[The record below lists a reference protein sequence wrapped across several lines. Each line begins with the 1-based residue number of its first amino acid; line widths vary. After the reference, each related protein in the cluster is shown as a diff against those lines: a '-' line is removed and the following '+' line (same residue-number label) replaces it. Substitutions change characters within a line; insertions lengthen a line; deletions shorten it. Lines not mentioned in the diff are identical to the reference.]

1 MSRESR
7 FAMLLLVVVLP
18 VGVLWAQQ
26 PGFPG
31 TLEQLQEVLKR
42 LQAEVKSL
50 QETVKQLS
58 RDAKHNKSSDAVAA
72 PVPTEAA
79 PRQASVWQKAR
90 EAYKQGLHLEEQKEY
105 KAAMEAYGQAIDAD
119 PKSDAA
125 FLHRGYCAY
134 QLGDNPAAIADYS
147 QSLVVQPNSSR
158 AYLARASAY
167 AAAGNSANALAD
179 VNEAIARDS
188 RNPDSFI
195 LRASLNQ
202 QKGEHQLA
210 VQDYASAAA
219 LAPNSDKS
227 YLGRAVVFQADG
239 QPQRALEECEQAV
252 RANPNAAAGYL
263 CRAEAFMKMNATA
276 RAVEEINR
284 ALVAAQAL
292 NQPMPLLNQLAQSI
306 PVAPLSPA
314 AEVAKEQPAPALVA
328 AAPPPIVPQPQP
340 PQPEVAAKPNSQ
352 AAGDAQRFHQLGREQ
367 NDQQKFEQAIRM
379 LNRAIE
385 LDPWLASA
393 YNARG
398 YAYLRMLNYNRAVI
412 DFSEAIRLQPNYANA
427 YINRAVARRHTGD
440 TTGAAADQRKAYGL
454 SAGEQRPG
462 APKSALS
469 AQR

>member
-1 MSRESR
+1 
-7 FAMLLLVVVLP
+7 
-18 VGVLWAQQ
+18 VLWAQQ

-50 QETVKQLS
+50 QDTVKQLS
-58 RDAKHNKSSDAVAA
+58 RDAKHNKTSDVAEA
-72 PVPTEAA
+72 PAPSTTA
-79 PRQASVWQKAR
+79 PRTVSVWQKAR
-90 EAYKQGLHLEEQKEY
+90 EAYKQGLHLEEQKQY
-105 KAAMEAYGQAIDAD
+105 KSAMEAFGQAIDAD

-134 QLGDNPAAIADYS
+134 QLGDNPAAIADFS

-158 AYLARASAY
+158 AYLARATAY
-167 AAAGNSANALAD
+167 AADGNSANALAD

-188 RNPDSFI
+188 RNPDSFL
-195 LRASLNQ
+195 LRARLNQ

-210 VQDYASAAA
+210 VQDYASATA

-227 YLGRAVVFQADG
+227 YLGRALVFQADG

-252 RANPNAAAGYL
+252 RANPNAASGYL

-292 NQPMPLLNQLAQSI
+292 NQPMPLLSELAQSMPAA
-306 PVAPLSPA
+306 PVSPA
-314 AEVAKEQPAPALVA
+314 AEVAKDQPASAVVAVAPPVIPPAPP
-328 AAPPPIVPQPQP
+328 AAPPV
-340 PQPEVAAKPNSQ
+340 EVAAKPSPQ

-427 YINRAVARRHTGD
+427 YVNRAVARKLSGD
-440 TTGAAADQRKAYGL
+440 ASGAAADQRKAYGL
-454 SAGEQRPG
+454 SATDQHPA

-469 AQR
+469 AKR

>member
-7 FAMLLLVVVLP
+7 IAVLMLVIVLP
-18 VGVLWAQQ
+18 VGLLWAQQ

-42 LQAEVKSL
+42 LQAEVKNL

-58 RDAKHNKSSDAVAA
+58 RDAKRTKTTDAVAA
-72 PVPTEAA
+72 PAPTATA
-79 PRQASVWQKAR
+79 PRQVSVWQKAR
-90 EAYKQGLHLEEQKEY
+90 EAYKQGLHLEEQKQY

-134 QLGDNPAAIADYS
+134 QLGDNPAAIADFS

-167 AAAGNSANALAD
+167 AADGNSANALAD
-179 VNEAIARDS
+179 VTEAIARDP
-188 RNPDSFI
+188 RNPDSFL
-195 LRASLNQ
+195 LRARLNQ

-252 RANPNAAAGYL
+252 RANPNSAAGYL
-263 CRAEAFMKMNATA
+263 CRAEAFLKMNATA

-292 NQPMPLLNQLAQSI
+292 NQPMPLLSELAQSMGW
-306 PVAPLSPA
+306 PLPQSPPPPWP
-314 AEVAKEQPAPALVA
+314 KLRTTNRCPLPI
-328 AAPPPIVPQPQP
+328 AAPPPPAP
-340 PQPEVAAKPNSQ
+340 PAEVAAKPAANRQ

-367 NDQQKFEQAIRM
+367 NDQQKFEQAIKM

-398 YAYLRMLNYNRAVI
+398 YAYLRMTNFNRAVI
-412 DFSEAIRLQPNYANA
+412 DFSEAIRLQPNYVNA
-427 YINRAVARRHTGD
+427 YVNRAAARRRKQKD
-440 TTGAAADQRKAYGL
+440 LSPPLIAACAAANRAIGT
-454 SAGEQRPG
+454 R
-462 APKSALS
+462 
-469 AQR
+469 

>member
-7 FAMLLLVVVLP
+7 FAVLAMVIGLP
-18 VGVLWAQQ
+18 AGVLWAQQ

-31 TLEQLQEVLKR
+31 SLEQLQEVLKR

-50 QETVKQLS
+50 QDTVKQLS
-58 RDAKHNKSSDAVAA
+58 RDAKRNKSSEAVVTAA
-72 PVPTEAA
+72 PTTTA
-79 PRQASVWQKAR
+79 PRQVSVWQKAR
-90 EAYKQGLHLEEQKEY
+90 EAYKQGLHLEEQKQY

-134 QLGDNPAAIADYS
+134 QLGDNPAAIADFS

-158 AYLARASAY
+158 AFLGRATAY
-167 AAAGNSANALAD
+167 AADGNSANALAD
-179 VNEAIARDS
+179 VTEAIARDP
-188 RNPDSFI
+188 RNPDSFL
-195 LRASLNQ
+195 LRARLNQ

-210 VQDYASAAA
+210 VQDYASASA

-252 RANPNAAAGYL
+252 RANPNAASGYL

-292 NQPMPLLNQLAQSI
+292 NQPMPLLSELAQSMPAAPAS
-306 PVAPLSPA
+306 PVAA
-314 AEVAKEQPAPALVA
+314 VADVAKDQ
-328 AAPPPIVPQPQP
+328 PPPPPVVPQA
-340 PQPEVAAKPNSQ
+340 QPEVAAKPSPQ

-367 NDQQKFEQAIRM
+367 NDQQKFEQAIKM

-398 YAYLRMLNYNRAVI
+398 YAYLRMMNFKRAEI
-412 DFSEAIRLQPNYANA
+412 DFSEAIRLQPNYVNA
-427 YINRAVARRHTGD
+427 YVNRAVARKLSGD
-440 TTGAAADQRKAYGL
+440 ATGAAADQRKAYGL
-454 SAGEQRPG
+454 SAAEQRPA
-462 APKSALS
+462 APNSALS
-469 AQR
+469 AKR

>member
-7 FAMLLLVVVLP
+7 FAALAIVIGLP

-58 RDAKHNKSSDAVAA
+58 RDAKRNKTSEAVVTLA
-72 PVPTEAA
+72 PTTTA
-79 PRQASVWQKAR
+79 PRQVSVWQKAR
-90 EAYKQGLHLEEQKEY
+90 EAYKQGLHLEEQKQY
-105 KAAMEAYGQAIDAD
+105 KGAMEAYGQAIDAD

-125 FLHRGYCAY
+125 FLHRGYCEY
-134 QLGDNPAAIADYS
+134 QLGDNPAAIADFS

-158 AYLARASAY
+158 AYLGRASAY
-167 AAAGNSANALAD
+167 AADGNSSNALAD
-179 VNEAIARDS
+179 VNEAIARDP
-188 RNPDSFI
+188 RNPDSFL
-195 LRASLNQ
+195 LRARLNQ

-210 VQDYASAAA
+210 VQDYATASA

-252 RANPNAAAGYL
+252 RANPNAASGYL

-292 NQPMPLLNQLAQSI
+292 NQPMPLLTELAQSMPAAPAS
-306 PVAPLSPA
+306 PVATAPLD
-314 AEVAKEQPAPALVA
+314 QPAPVPVA
-328 AAPPPIVPQPQP
+328 VAPPPLVAPAP
-340 PQPEVAAKPNSQ
+340 PAAPVEVAAKPPS
-352 AAGDAQRFHQLGREQ
+352 ADAQRFHQLGREQ
-367 NDQQKFEQAIRM
+367 NDQQKFEQAIKM

-385 LDPWLASA
+385 LDPWLATA

-398 YAYLRMLNYNRAVI
+398 YAYLRMMNFKRAEI
-412 DFSEAIRLQPNYANA
+412 DFSEAIRLQPNYVNA
-427 YINRAVARRHTGD
+427 YVNRAVARKLSGD
-440 TTGAAADQRKAYGL
+440 ITGAAADQRKAYGL
-454 SAGEQRPG
+454 SANLQRPTV
-462 APKSALS
+462 AKPALS
-469 AQR
+469 AAR